1 MKGYH
6 SNSKLIFAY
15 QDRAFRAA
23 AQNNALDPNDTS
35 NSVIRVVEP
44 KDGSNSVTTH
54 HNYNSDGVSL
64 EQYGS
69 DFLVSATISAI
80 LAQGSTGTTIQ
91 VGGGI
96 ERFKSVTTITTPIGN
111 RVIDILLSQ
120 DVLDLINEE
129 DFLYKAVIELAFSS
143 GDSEDL
149 ILNLKRVS
157 FCSLEIDPDDIT
169 GDGKFGCTS
178 TITTDGSAE
187 VAAQYPEL
195 TGSRVAYSISKAYRR
210 LNEKKNATI
219 TPHQLGGN
227 SQTRGLYGIGFTG
240 YTPFSQPFGFV
251 ANQLADAD
259 PNNPIGFTPTSP
271 PVPWLDQGENGQV
284 FAYATTT
291 TTHLTWF
298 TGRADMTCT
307 RLVKQTAEYGGTDHA
322 IPHSPLEQAGINI
335 APFFT
340 TGVNADR
347 VNSTDTLGNI
357 LHAESVQKGQG
368 YAQLHW
374 GRSFGWF
381 SSLVKG
387 NIVNQNGTTVIA
399 ENAQNYGVPP
409 IFRENQHA
417 PNSGNPIIDRPKD
430 FWGAYQAVPGPFNG
444 TQVDDYIGVGNGSNS
459 INMVTATSIR
469 YSKLFWGPGDTIP
482 GTNVPSTAIA
492 DATTST
498 PAAGS
503 YLSQMNY
510 LSTRNSF
517 AYLPNLNIPLNNAD
531 HHLRRFGSVSDIIT
545 TPNANF
551 FYPGC
556 AGSYSDPYVPVFKGI
571 ARVMT
576 TTRLGVTGTNT
587 SGIAGLSLAILY
599 GDNHNLNFLDA
610 YGVSLGQSGYTD
622 GEEGQVAQNYFSKV
636 DLDHSVFFMGH
647 TYPRHA
653 TGELS
658 DQVSAHLPNFTS
670 YSGYNQ
676 LWIAGWNMLKSQGDS
691 VPGNTTT
698 AFACTAQDVVFLVSG
713 YTPTPTGQ
721 YNPVGEDD
729 RARAITRNHP
739 MSGLGFN
746 QETNII
752 TAPRVHFSESSDVPQ
767 ANKPFTATSIP
778 FHADLA
784 ENNANAVPPYPY
796 SPNYHEVFSRE
807 HFPGF
812 TGPTDPTSSTGYFNP
827 VISTGGTDFN
837 TSSSIDAI
845 ILPVSTDTLGY
856 VASGSGNCFAIKS
869 ATVTI
874 EDTAGVG
881 LTNVTAHKLVYRLT
895 YINICSPF
903 DTEFQTSLSEK
914 EVTVEDYPDLADRV
928 SKVLEIFPF
937 IEYRPLA
944 MLNTYDGNGLDY
956 TIQVDTVDDVD
967 DIYIYKISGTANE
980 YVLTLVIDNENSD
993 SEESNLALDTTISIV
1008 PSTDISY
1015 FTPWQKRYLSV
1026 AGEEDFKTHKAS
1038 YITVASSSDWATF
1051 TQGNTN
1057 AQGSSTDPDRFAYHA
1072 PFFTPGLL
1080 DDETTVDPPGD
1091 DVPGCTDPT
1100 ASNYN
1105 PNATVDDGSCSECNS
1120 YIESQFAWSVAND
1133 GINNG
1138 TTGMRVGVYNP
1149 NNLPGGYL
1157 YGLAGGNTAITQF
1170 LDLSG
1175 QGNNLGSVYN
1185 STGANYGGAVVANN
1199 DFVDNNP
1206 FVNLSIRGVNQGNNS
1221 FQQILEWM
1229 SLQFGETH
1237 EAWEL
1242 KIRAMSDPLEQL
1254 NFEQSYSPNNPY
1266 NIGIYTSLPVAYSAV
1281 ATGGSITEPTWDNIS
1296 LATQPPLTW
1305 LETGRAFLLELH
1317 LSPKNMPAECTL
1329 LTDTNNVVLGIMWVT
1344 LCSCADVTNEYFGVA
1359 MNGIS
1364 PYPWQSSNPFPILP
1378 YSPTSNCPDTI
1389 DPNNAYGDGAYPN
1402 SICFTP
1408 DAATA
1413 DCEQYWDFC
1422 ISDFNVECSSD
1433 TNNTTIINGVEY
1445 FNYDSGYISTTIN
1458 GVYNPYTDQYV
1469 YDSNI
1474 QYSITVTGP
1483 GGYNETQNQNSDTTP
1498 NSNVFTNTFDGVTAP
1513 GLYTV
1518 TYTFFGPYVDY
1529 FSDPTYIANGAC
1541 VLTNE
1546 VTIPSPIDSGCG
1558 DIVLGC
1564 TDPGYDNFDPN
1575 ATVDDGSCENID
1587 PCEDALNNG
1596 NFLFTTVT
1604 TNSTS
1609 TCFTDIIT
1617 INGEPYES
1625 TVPSPDNNGTM
1636 AVSISYTPPESGL
1649 AINTFAVLLINT
1661 VSASP
1666 GIQNILDSVA
1676 ILFSSPPTDE
1686 INGVSIDGIG
1696 YWSPLNTVG
1705 AGTQLF
1711 LQQFTGLPPG
1721 NYYVLVVANPTVES
1735 LADCGEGA
1743 FASIQDF
1750 FTVVNIGLDAP
1761 DGDCP
1766 EPCLGP
1772 NCEDYTLGCTD
1783 PDADNYNPDA
1793 TFDDGSCEPEV
1804 SACEQ
1809 DPNDPACYDCADE
1822 LSGVAPR
1829 YATGNVEEPP
1839 CDSVEGSDGY
1849 CTDPNACNY
1858 DPDAPLDLSNNL
1870 ICDYCS
1876 CNGEDPDCFED
1887 SDCDPDLD
1895 PNCGGPEPECPDP
1908 SNPDCNPTIYDPCPG
1923 DECGPPI
1930 DPCLILGNCAP
1941 DDGGD
1946 GLDEDNFFDEVNPV
1960 EVTCIPDIETTGTS
1974 QLNFGAV
1981 QQQAFQCMSQEG
1993 QKMLFRMKSGAY
2005 YDDTDVLKLSL
2016 IAYLL
2021 GGGLN
2026 KTELS
2031 CIFNCNYE
2039 SADKAKAYS
2048 CGDVWVAGGTK
2059 YYNSTDSYNR
2069 GDVILYYYKKGS
2081 KVTRAFYTAV
2091 RDVTPFDVAPR
2102 FPNSGWTRC
2111 QDVKLRTADRN
2122 GIATGDEEYLQVFW
2136 EFLTRFCNECQ
2147 VVATPV
2153 AEDQNN
2159 VDPKVLKNY
2168 LNPKTTNTNTSNP
2181 SGILGED
2188 GEEIIF

>member
-1 MKGYH
+1 
-6 SNSKLIFAY
+6 
-15 QDRAFRAA
+15 
-23 AQNNALDPNDTS
+23 
-35 NSVIRVVEP
+35 VEP

-96 ERFKSVTTITTPIGN
+96 ERFKSVTTITTPSGN
-111 RVIDILLSQ
+111 RIVDILLSQ
-120 DVLDLINEE
+120 DVIDLINTE
-129 DFLYKAVIELAFSS
+129 DVLYKAVIELVFSS

-149 ILNLKRVS
+149 ILNLKSVNR
-157 FCSLEIDPDDIT
+157 CSLTINPNDIT
-169 GDGKFGCTS
+169 GDQGFNCS
-178 TITTDGSAE
+178 TTVDTPVSSA
-187 VAAQYPEL
+187 YPDI

-219 TPHQLGGN
+219 TPHQPGGDL
-227 SQTRGLYGIGFTG
+227 QTRGLYGIGFTG
-240 YTPFSQPFGFV
+240 YTPFSQPFGFIS
-251 ANQLADAD
+251 NQLT
-259 PNNPIGFTPTSP
+259 NNVNLDDNIYPTSP
-271 PVPWLDQGENGQV
+271 TVPWLDALGDTVNIS
-284 FAYATTT
+284 YATTT

-298 TGRADMTCT
+298 TGRADMTST
-307 RLVKQTAEYGGTDHA
+307 RLLKQSADYTGTDHA
-322 IPHSPLEQAGINI
+322 APHQPLLQSKINI
-335 APFFT
+335 TPFFA

-347 VNSTDTLGNI
+347 TDGSDTLGNI
-357 LHAESVQKGQG
+357 LHAETVGKGQG
-368 YAQLHW
+368 FESKLNW

-409 IFRENQHA
+409 IFRENQYA

-430 FWGAYQAVPGPFNG
+430 FWGAFQAVPGPYNG
-444 TQVDDYIGVGNGSNS
+444 TQVEDYVTGSS
-459 INMVTATSIR
+459 IIETNQDIATSIR
-469 YSKLFWGPGDTIP
+469 YSKLFWGAGDNIP
-482 GTNVPSTAIA
+482 GTSVPSTAIV
-492 DATTST
+492 DATASDSV
-498 PAAGS
+498 AGS

-517 AYLPNLNIPLNNAD
+517 AYLPNLNTPLNSD
-531 HHLRRFGSVSDIIT
+531 THDLRRIGSVSDIIT

-571 ARVMT
+571 ARVMS
-576 TTRLGVTGTNT
+576 TTRLGVTGANT
-587 SGIAGLSLAILY
+587 SGIAGVSLTVLSNENEGLGY
-599 GDNHNLNFLDA
+599 LDA
-610 YGVSLGQSGYTD
+610 FGVLLAQSGYSENEAPIT
-622 GEEGQVAQNYFSKV
+622 NFYSKI

-653 TGELS
+653 TGTLS
-658 DQVSAHLPNFTS
+658 EQVSAHLPNFEQ
-670 YSGYNQ
+670 YSGYNKMW
-676 LWIAGWNMLKSQGDS
+676 LAGWNMLKGEGDS
-691 VPGNTTT
+691 VVGDSN
-698 AFACTAQDVVFLVSG
+698 AFACEAQDIVFFVSG
-713 YTPTPTGQ
+713 YVPTNSPQYTGSG
-721 YNPVGEDD
+721 NDEK
-729 RARAITRNHP
+729 ARAITRNHP

-752 TAPRVHFSESSDVPQ
+752 TAPRVHFSETSDVPQ

-778 FHADLA
+778 FHSDLA

-796 SPNYHEVFSRE
+796 SPNYYEVLSRE

-812 TGPTDPTSSTGYFNP
+812 TGPTDPASGAGYFNS
-827 VISTGGTDFN
+827 VISIGGTDFN
-837 TSSSIDAI
+837 TLPTIDSI
-845 ILPVSTDTLGY
+845 ILPVSTENNTY
-856 VASGSGNCFAIKS
+856 VTSGTNQCFGIKS

-881 LTNVTAHKLVYRLT
+881 LINVTAPKLVYRLT
-895 YINICSPF
+895 YVNNCLDS
-903 DTEFQTSLSEK
+903 EFQTSLGEK
-914 EVTVEDYPDLADRV
+914 TVTVEDYPALVDRV

-944 MLNTYDGNGLDY
+944 MLNGYDESDGLEY
-956 TIQVDTVDDVD
+956 STQVLTVNDVD
-967 DIYIYKISGTANE
+967 DIYIEQPLSGGGE
-980 YVLTLVIDNENSD
+980 YVLTLIIDNENGTA
-993 SEESNLALDTTISIV
+993 EESILYADSTIPSSPTTDV
-1008 PSTDISY
+1008 PY
-1015 FTPWQKRYLSV
+1015 FTPWQIRYLSV
-1026 AGEEDFKTHKAS
+1026 VGEEDFKTHKAS
-1038 YITVASSSDWATF
+1038 YITVASSDQWHTF
-1051 TQGNTN
+1051 TQGNSN
-1057 AQGSSTDPDRFAYHA
+1057 GQGDPTDPDRFAYHA
-1072 PFFTPGLL
+1072 PFFTPGIAQT
-1080 DDETTVDPPGD
+1080 EDPTGPPSD
-1091 DVPGCTDPT
+1091 DVPGCTNPT
-1100 ASNYN
+1100 AINYN
-1105 PNATVDDGSCSECNS
+1105 PNATVDDGSCAECNS
-1120 YIESQFAWSVAND
+1120 YLESQFAWNIAND

-1157 YGLAGGNTAITQF
+1157 YGLAGGNTAVTQF

-1206 FVNLSIRGVNQGNNS
+1206 FVNLSIKGVNQGNNS
-1221 FQQILEWM
+1221 FQQILNWM

-1266 NIGIYTSLPVAYSAV
+1266 NITSYTSLPVAYSAV

-1296 LATQPPLTW
+1296 LATQQPLTW

-1317 LSPKNMPAECTL
+1317 LNPQNMPTECTL
-1329 LTDTNNVVLGIMWVT
+1329 LNDTNNVVLGIMWVT

-1433 TNNTTIINGVEY
+1433 TNNTSIINGVEY

-1541 VLTNE
+1541 ILTNE

-1609 TCFTDIIT
+1609 TCFTDTIT

-1750 FTVVNIGLDAP
+1750 FTVVNVGLDAP

-1772 NCEDYTLGCTD
+1772 NCDDYTLGCTD

-1804 SACEQ
+1804 SACVQ
-1809 DPNDPACYDCADE
+1809 DPNDPSCYDCADE

-1829 YATGNVEEPP
+1829 YATGNVDEPP

-1908 SNPDCNPTIYDPCPG
+1908 SNPDCDPTIYDPCPG
-1923 DECGPPI
+1923 DDCGPPI
-1930 DPCLILGNCAP
+1930 DPCLILGNCPP

-2026 KTELS
+2026 NTELS

-2111 QDVKLRTADRN
+2111 QDIKLRTADRN

-2168 LNPKTTNTNTSNP
+2168 LDPKTTNTNISNQ
-2181 SGILGED
+2181 SGIIGED

>member
-15 QDRAFRAA
+15 QDTVSRAA
-23 AQNNALDPNDTS
+23 AKNSALDFNDTS
-35 NSVIRVVEP
+35 NCVVRVVEP

-54 HNYNSDGVSL
+54 HNYNSDGVEL

-69 DFLVSATISAI
+69 DFLVSATISSI
-80 LAQGSTGTTIQ
+80 LRQGSSGTTIQ
-91 VGGGI
+91 VGGI
-96 ERFKSVTTITTPIGN
+96 ERFKSVTTVTRPGGN
-111 RVIDILLSQ
+111 RIIDIVLSQ
-120 DVLDLINEE
+120 EVIDLINEASE
-129 DFLYKAVIELAFSS
+129 LYKAVIELVFSS
-143 GDSEDL
+143 GDTEDL
-149 ILNLKRVS
+149 ILNLKKVQR
-157 FCSLEIDPDDIT
+157 CSLSIDPDSIT
-169 GDGKFGCTS
+169 GESQFPCIFTGS
-178 TITTDGSAE
+178 TPIAQ
-187 VAAQYPEL
+187 QYPEV
-195 TGSRVAYSISKAYRR
+195 TGSRVAYSISKAYRN
-210 LNEKKNATI
+210 LNQKKNATI
-219 TPHQLGGN
+219 NPHQPNGTL
-227 SQTRGLYGIGFTG
+227 QTRGLYGIGFTG
-240 YTPFSQPFGFV
+240 YTPFSAPFGFIS
-251 ANQLADAD
+251 NQLANQDS
-259 PNNPIGFTPTSP
+259 NVIGLSELTPTSAT
-271 PVPWLDQGENGQV
+271 VPWLDNAGNDEGTTGV
-284 FAYATTT
+284 AYATTT

-298 TGRADMTCT
+298 TGRADMTTT
-307 RLVKQTAEYGGTDHA
+307 RLLKQSADYQGTDHFVPH
-322 IPHSPLEQAGINI
+322 IPLQGSGINI

-347 VNSTDTLGNI
+347 ITGSETLGDI
-357 LHAESVQKGQG
+357 LHVETTSKGQG
-368 YAQLHW
+368 ANQKLNW

-381 SSLVKG
+381 STLVKG
-387 NIVNQNGTTVIA
+387 NIVDQNGTTVIA
-399 ENAQNYGVPP
+399 ENSQNYGVPP
-409 IFRENQHA
+409 IFRENQYA
-417 PNSGNPIIDRPKD
+417 PNAGGNPIIDRPKD
-430 FWGAYQAVPGPFNG
+430 FWGAFSAVPSTFNG
-444 TQVDDYIGVGNGSNS
+444 TQVEDFIDLGVFGAS
-459 INMVTATSIR
+459 TATNAAIATNIR
-469 YSKLFWGPGDTIP
+469 YSKLFWGAGDNIP
-482 GTNVPSTAIA
+482 GTNVPSTEITNAVA
-492 DATTST
+492 VDPVS
-498 PAAGS
+498 GS
-503 YLSQMNY
+503 YLTQLNY

-517 AYLPNLNIPLNNAD
+517 AYLPSNLPLSSGTHD
-531 HHLRRFGSVSDIIT
+531 LKKLGSVSDILT

-571 ARVMT
+571 ARVMS
-576 TTRLGVTGTNT
+576 TTRLGVTGSSTT
-587 SGIAGLSLAILY
+587 GITGIAGATLGILANN
-599 GDNHNLNFLDA
+599 GQNLNFLDA
-610 YGVSLGQSGYTD
+610 YGVYLGQTGYNDNDTPT
-622 GEEGQVAQNYFSKV
+622 QNYYSKI
-636 DLDHSVFFMGH
+636 DLDYSVFFMGH

-653 TGELS
+653 TGQLS
-658 DQVSAHLPNFTS
+658 EQVSAHLPNFEQ

-676 LWIAGWNMLKSQGDS
+676 LWTAGWNMLKDIGDS

-698 AFACTAQDVVFLVSG
+698 AFGCEAQDIVFLVSG
-713 YTPTPTGQ
+713 YVPTPSTEYVVNG
-721 YNPVGEDD
+721 NDD
-729 RARAITRNHP
+729 KARSITRNHP

-746 QETNII
+746 QETNVI
-752 TAPRVHFSESSDVPQ
+752 TAPSVHFSQTSDVPQ

-784 ENNANAVPPYPY
+784 ENNANAIPPYPY
-796 SPNYHEVFSRE
+796 SPKFQRVLDKEY
-807 HFPGF
+807 FPGF
-812 TGPTDPTSSTGYFNP
+812 TGPTDPNSSVGYFNTS
-827 VISTGGTDFN
+827 VSINGTDFN
-837 TSSSIDAI
+837 NIVDAI
-845 ILPVSTDTLGY
+845 ILPTSTGGIIPY
-856 VASGSGNCFAIKS
+856 VNSGEGQCFSIKS

-874 EDTAGVG
+874 EDTGGIG
-881 LTNVTAHKLVYRLT
+881 LVTNVTARRLVYRLT
-895 YINICSPF
+895 YINNCAG
-903 DTEFQTSLSEK
+903 EFQTSLGEK
-914 EVTVEDYPDLADRV
+914 TVTVDDYPAIADRV

-944 MLNTYDGNGLDY
+944 MLNTFEGDGLTY
-956 TIQVDTVDDVD
+956 TTQIQTAADVD
-967 DIYIYKISGTANE
+967 DIYIEQPLGGGE
-980 YVLTLVIDNENSD
+980 YVLTMIIDNEDVDDD
-993 SEESNLALDTTISIV
+993 STLYIDCPIPGV
-1008 PSTDISY
+1008 PSTDVPY
-1015 FTPWQKRYLSV
+1015 FTPWQIRYLSV

-1051 TQGNTN
+1051 TQSNSIS
-1057 AQGSSTDPDRFAYHA
+1057 QGTPLDTDRFAYHA
-1072 PFFTPGLL
+1072 PFFTPGFATFE
-1080 DDETTVDPPGD
+1080 DPTDPPSD
-1091 DVPGCTDPT
+1091 DVPGCTDPNT
-1100 ASNYN
+1100 INYN
-1105 PNATVDDGSCSECNS
+1105 PSATVDDGSCAECDS
-1120 YIESQFAWSVAND
+1120 YIISEFAWNIAND

-1138 TTGMRVGVYNP
+1138 TNGMRVGVYNP

-1157 YGLAGGNTAITQF
+1157 YGLTGGNTAVTQF

-1185 STGANYGGAVVANN
+1185 STGANYGGAVVADN

-1206 FVNLSIRGVNQGNNS
+1206 FVNLSIKGINQGNNS

-1229 SLQFGETH
+1229 GLQFGETY

-1254 NFEQSYSPNNPY
+1254 NFEQSYSSNTPY
-1266 NIGIYTSLPVAYSAV
+1266 NISSYTNLPVAYSAV

-1296 LATQPPLTW
+1296 LATQQPLTW

-1317 LSPKNMPAECTL
+1317 LNPKNVPVECTL
-1329 LTDTNNVVLGIMWVT
+1329 LNDTNNVVLGIMWVT
-1344 LCSCADVTNEYFGVA
+1344 ICSCADVTNEYFGVA

-1389 DPNNAYGDGAYPN
+1389 NPNNAYGDGAYPN

-1422 ISDFNVECSSD
+1422 ISDFNVDCSSD
-1433 TNNTTIINGVEY
+1433 TNNTTVINGVEY

-1469 YDSNI
+1469 YDPNI

-1483 GGYNETQNQNSDTTP
+1483 GGYNETQNQSSDTTP

-1529 FSDPTYIANGAC
+1529 FSDPNYIANGAC
-1541 VLTNE
+1541 ILTNE

-1564 TDPGYDNFDPN
+1564 TDPGFDNFDPN
-1575 ATVDDGSCENID
+1575 ATVDDGSCENVD
-1587 PCEDALNNG
+1587 PCEDALNNSS
-1596 NFLFTTVT
+1596 FLFTTST

-1609 TCFTDIIT
+1609 TCLTDTII
-1617 INGEPYES
+1617 INGEPYEA
-1625 TVPSPDNNGTM
+1625 TVPSPNNNGTM

-1676 ILFSSPPTDE
+1676 ILFSSPPTNE

-1711 LQQFTGLPPG
+1711 LEQFTGLPPG
-1721 NYYVLVVANPTVES
+1721 NYYVLVVANPTIES

-1743 FASIQDF
+1743 FATIQDF

-1772 NCEDYTLGCTD
+1772 NCDDYVLGCTD

-1793 TFDDGSCEPEV
+1793 TFDDGSCEPEQT
-1804 SACEQ
+1804 ACEQ

-1822 LSGVAPR
+1822 LSGTAPR
-1829 YATGNVEEPP
+1829 YATGNLEEPP

-1895 PNCGGPEPECPDP
+1895 PNCGGPEPECPNP
-1908 SNPDCNPTIYDPCPG
+1908 SNPDCDPTIYDPCPG
-1923 DECGPPI
+1923 DDCGPPL
-1930 DPCLILGNCAP
+1930 DPCLILGNCP
-1941 DDGGD
+1941 DDGGGD

-1960 EVTCIPDIETTGTS
+1960 EVTCIPDIETTNNS

-2021 GGGLN
+2021 SGGLN

-2039 SADKAKAYS
+2039 SADKARAYS
-2048 CGDVWVAGGTK
+2048 CGDVWVAGGAK

-2069 GDVILYYYKKGS
+2069 GDVIMYYYKKGS
-2081 KVTRAFYTAV
+2081 KVTRSFYTAV
-2091 RDVTPFDVAPR
+2091 RDVSPFDVAPR

-2111 QDVKLRTADRN
+2111 QDIKLRTADRN
-2122 GIATGDEEYLQVFW
+2122 GIATGEEEYLQVFW
-2136 EFLTRFCNECQ
+2136 EFLTRFCNDCSITTYP
-2147 VVATPV
+2147 VV
-2153 AEDQNN
+2153 EDENN
-2159 VDPKVLKNY
+2159 VDPTILKNY
-2168 LNPKTTNTNTSNP
+2168 LDPKTTNTNISNQ
-2181 SGILGED
+2181 SGIVGED